1 MPPTTSSDPWL
12 AVRRFG
18 IVIDAGS
25 SGSRLQI
32 YSWKDPDVVLSEQG
46 DDVRDKLPKVE
57 KGVQEGEDWIMKVE
71 PGLSTF
77 ADNPEGVSEYL
88 APLLKHARSQI
99 PPSLESETPIFL
111 LATAGMRLLTAVQQA
126 RVLSAACKYL
136 KSASSFRIDD
146 ESKDGPCGSSVQIIT
161 GEEEGLYGWIAV
173 NYLMDGFYGKDK
185 KTTYG
190 FLDMG
195 GASTQIA
202 FEPSD
207 KLSGDKLNLVDV
219 RLRLLGGDEVNHS
232 VFVTTWL
239 GYGTNQARERY
250 VAKTVESFKETV
262 LETSESQSIPDPCLP
277 KDLTLSEI
285 LPRIDGS
292 HSTHTLAG
300 TGSFTQCLDRTASL
314 LNKNAPCD
322 TAPCLFNGVHVPAI
336 NFASSHFIGVS
347 EYWYSSEHV
356 FGLGG
361 PYDYVQYERA
371 ATEFCGRDW
380 SDIVNEHDLS
390 RAQGIQGGDGEV
402 MKNGEV
408 MEVGKWGRNVEL
420 PRLRMQCFKAAWI
433 ANVLHEGIGI
443 PRIVDPG
450 GNSTTSGE
458 QVAHQAETKGLG
470 RPVFQSADS
479 VGDIAISWTLG
490 KMVLEASKEIKP
502 SSSSSRPLADP
513 IDGIPASTPNPPIK
527 PIRPFWNLDVLEDHV
542 SPHLPTSLTRESLGF
557 SLITMLF
564 YITVLIVVSCIVF
577 RLRHS
582 LRVARRRILRGSFKR
597 DSHGAMEEGVAI
609 SGPPS
614 PSSFLPPSIL
624 RPLRRLVSSS
634 TPSSRPRLI
643 PITTSLHPPPT
654 RYSQASTRSPPPH
667 YNTSDGFSTSTST
680 SHTHS
685 RAPSPITATAP
696 DDAGRNSV
704 SSVSS
709 INPRSRNSSH
719 MNLTLLP
726 RQTLSRANSVLQLP
740 DE

>member
-1 MPPTTSSDPWL
+1 MPPTTSSDSWL
-12 AVRRFG
+12 AARQFG
-18 IVIDAGS
+18 VVIDAGS

-32 YSWKDPDVVLSEQG
+32 YSWEDPKVVLSTQG
-46 DDVRDKLPKVE
+46 DVVRNKLPKVE

-88 APLLKHARSQI
+88 APLIEHAQSQI
-99 PPSLESETPIFL
+99 PPSIQSETPLFL
-111 LATAGMRLLTAVQQA
+111 LATAGMRLLTSVQQA
-126 RVLSAACKYL
+126 RVLSAACTYL
-136 KSASSFRIDD
+136 KGASGFRIDN
-146 ESKDGPCGSSVQIIT
+146 ESKDGPCGSSVRIIT

-173 NYLMDGFYGKDK
+173 NYLMDGFSGKDE
-185 KTTYG
+185 KTTFG

-207 KLSGDKLNLVDV
+207 MQSGDKENLVDV

-250 VAKTVESFKETV
+250 VTKAVEDFQTNW
-262 LETSESQSIPDPCLP
+262 LETAESRLIPDPCLP
-277 KDLTLSEI
+277 KHLTLSET
-285 LPRIDGS
+285 LHVEGS
-292 HSTHTLAG
+292 RSTHELIG
-300 TGSFTQCLDRTASL
+300 TGSFTQCLDLTAPL
-314 LNKNAPCD
+314 LNKNAPCN
-322 TAPCLFNGVHVPAI
+322 TAPCLFDGVHVPPI

-380 SDIVNEHDLS
+380 DGIVKQHELS
-390 RAQGIQGGDGEV
+390 RAQGIRGGDGEV
-402 MKNGEV
+402 IKNGEV
-408 MEVGKWGRNVEL
+408 VEVGKWDKNVEL
-420 PRLRMQCFKAAWI
+420 PRLQMQCFKAAWI

-470 RPVFQSADS
+470 RPLFQSADS

-513 IDGIPASTPNPPIK
+513 IDDIPASTPNPPIK
-527 PIRPFWNLDVLEDHV
+527 PIRPFWDLDVLEEHV
-542 SPHLPTSLTRESLGF
+542 SPHLPASLTRESLGF
-557 SLITMLF
+557 SLITILF
-564 YITVLIVVSCIVF
+564 YAIIFTVVGYIVF
-577 RLRHS
+577 RLRYR
-582 LRVARRRILRGSFKR
+582 LRVTRRRILRGSFKR
-597 DSHGAMEEGVAI
+597 ASLDEAYAMEEGVGT
-609 SGPPS
+609 SHP
-614 PSSFLPPSIL
+614 PSSFLPPSLL
-624 RPLRRLVSSS
+624 RPFRRIVSSS
-634 TPSSRPRLI
+634 ALASRPGLT
-643 PITTSLHPPPT
+643 PITTSLQSRH
-654 RYSQASTRSPPPH
+654 SQTSAPSPPPYH
-667 YNTSDGFSTSTST
+667 HSYDGFSTSTST
-680 SHTHS
+680 SHTS
-685 RAPSPITATAP
+685 RASSPTDDITMA
-696 DDAGRNSV
+696 NSV
-704 SSVSS
+704 SSLSS
-709 INPRSRNSSH
+709 INPRSRTSSH
-719 MNLTLLP
+719 ANLTLFP
-726 RQTLSRANSVLQLP
+726 RQTLSRANSLLQLP